1 MNDLSEKHD
10 SLWWV
15 AAAPGIWGAHFIA
28 CYATVA
34 VWCAKHGMRAPLSS
48 ARVAIA
54 VLSGAALL
62 ALGVVALRGYRNY
75 RAPGPLPRTD
85 SDSRE
90 ARHHFLGFT
99 LLSLAGLSA
108 IAVVYEALA
117 AVFIGSCH

>member
-1 MNDLSEKHD
+1 MSDLSEKSD

-28 CYATVA
+28 CYATAA
-34 VWCAKHGMRAPLSS
+34 VWCAKQGMRAPLSS
-48 ARVAIA
+48 ARVAIGVMSA
-54 VLSGAALL
+54 VALL
-62 ALGVVALRGYRNY
+62 GLGVVALRGYRSY
-75 RAPGPLPRTD
+75 RAPDPERTD
-85 SDSRE
+85 SDTRE